1 MRNIKFRVWDKE
13 EKSMHDVCTLGLQ
26 HKICV
31 IEKPMWKNGLKIIN
45 KSFDDIELM
54 QYTGLKDIN
63 GVEIYEGDVVLDK
76 YGPKINMIVKWI
88 DDGFRTIGKYN
99 SENYVGYIKES
110 CEVIG
115 NIYENPELLEDF
127 KKGDSNGN

>member
-26 HKICV
+26 YKICV
-31 IEKPMWKNGLKIIN
+31 VEKPMWKNGLKIIN
-45 KSFDDIELM
+45 KSFDDLELM
-54 QYTGLKDIN
+54 QYTGLKDIH
-63 GVEIYEGDVVLDK
+63 GIEIYEGDVVKSSFGICKVEYKRDSFHIVSLD
-76 YGPKINMIVKWI
+76 NMHSSLLGWQ
-88 DDGFRTIGKYN
+88 
-99 SENYVGYIKES
+99 
-110 CEVIG
+110 EVEAIG